1 MQRKGPALCSIPERF
16 FSREEDPGHAVQ
28 GFVDRAEPRP
38 KTLGRSPCPAGA
50 ARKRREV
57 MLHRNG
63 FTEEKEPWGQE
74 GSRARFSSRVSC
86 LCSSPS

>member
-1 MQRKGPALCSIPERF
+1 
-16 FSREEDPGHAVQ
+16 
-28 GFVDRAEPRP
+28 
-38 KTLGRSPCPAGA
+38 
-50 ARKRREV
+50 
-57 MLHRNG
+57 MLHRNS